1 MKSHLKFAVMGLLCA
16 WLLAGRS
23 AWAEEGIYPLR
34 ELDFMG
40 AGSTISLHHRDGMS
54 TVITTGSDKGKQKAL
69 TLFVAPGE
77 SPYAVFNCYYD
88 KKTAQKA
95 FPGAF
100 AMEIAVDGGTWAGKK
115 DNADTK
121 TRDWKVPV
129 EPGWNEVTV
138 RVRVFKNRISGQ
150 NTEFLGELTQKFKIF
165 AYIFEVQPAFKLEDP
180 LPGNARSYFLEY
192 PITDAV
198 GNVYLC
204 ARKHY
209 DASRSEYALVRF
221 DPSGRI
227 TARYEIHPDV
237 GALPW
242 AVDESGNL
250 YAEVMDNLVKFDNR
264 GKFVESIAAFG
275 KTSSKVTRDNL
286 INKQYP
292 DSDWERKDVL
302 GTVRPC
308 LSNGERAVI
317 EDKMYFI
324 AEAEDSKACGQ
335 HHVLVCLTMDGR
347 AEILGDIQAGSG
359 VIAYGGNLYVRERQK
374 DKESGLLIF
383 SPTGRLIKQFSGLAN
398 NYVSFDGIDGAG
410 YYYFGAVAS
419 EPTLEMR
426 ASAGL
431 SGARFRSPKLSSD
444 ANYGK
449 NRPIDLLT
457 GQSVTSN
464 HNSRTHNYWMHQGSL
479 YVVYEADLMVARVTS
494 RQPGAAGGGSSA
506 SGLKGGKKSLLSF
519 SLFGGGEQA
528 RASAGPSSESGSAEA
543 PAPVTP
549 GQAAGA
555 TAAASVLAVLGSLLF
570 SRSMGVDLA
579 SVKEAVETLFNLT
592 SQPVSAPPP
601 APPSA
606 STPPPPPE
614 LHQDGEVNA
623 AGEVWSENS
632 GWVSRA
638 DYERDVAT
646 RQLIDKVN
654 SGVNARPDAAAQELG
669 RIAEESRRRLE
680 DMRETQHYVD
690 LSTQLAEKFGST
702 EEKAWCLD
710 FINRHAKAGPNGYE
724 LDPETARRMY
734 EGLKKQMVTS
744 GQIAHQAEAE
754 YQTSV
759 ADELAKKGEIAAQ
772 IRDNATRANRVLAK
786 FDPTG
791 TGEKIVGFQ
800 QGVYGA
806 IDGYEKGGIAGA
818 AEAAALTVADNYTEG
833 YASGNYNA
841 LKEAYAEQGLSDQT
855 LAERLARAN
864 LETANNK
871 YNALDHAGK
880 AVNHLME
887 GDYGAAVDAT
897 LDAVDAKDALKQDYS
912 KAKEWAGTAL
922 ADTPD
927 QSPAPAPNSLPETP
941 SDEGKKSLGTLRRE
955 SFEETRRS
963 MDNEIKMMQELNRI
977 ADISDP
983 VQRQAELVQVRNS
996 DPSTFNVVQK
1006 QLHGDTVRAVTETNK
1021 ALSDQV
1027 VERQAQIL
1035 KDMGYEPGVRLTGKA
1050 GGADTDG
1057 YWTLKDADGRVLS
1070 DGETRKAAE
1079 QALEKA
1085 SAEVLQPL
1093 GTDADQM
1100 GHKIMNDSPEK
1111 FSTDPN
1117 DLGIKSRDG
1126 RLEDGKLVFEEHAQT
1141 GEHWK
1146 ETPREAA
1153 LTAPQDR
1160 IAEAAMT
1167 RENAASLGEVMKT
1180 KTGHLDEITAAKG
1193 AVSESD
1199 MRDLARE
1206 LTKTNHRTFLP
1217 MAEKAGVKPT
1227 AAYRDLMQ
1235 KLMLVKDGEISSSQ
1249 LPPRSEIDRIIAENV
1264 DRLKAAIKE

>member
-1 MKSHLKFAVMGLLCA
+1 MKSNLKLAVFGLLCV
-16 WLLAGRS
+16 WLLAGRP
-23 AWAEEGIYPLR
+23 ARAEEGIYPLR

-40 AGSTISLHHRDGMS
+40 AGSTISLSHRDGMS
-54 TVITTGSDKGKQKAL
+54 TVITTSSDKGKQKAL

-77 SPYAVFNCYYD
+77 TPYAVFNCYYD

-100 AMEIAVDGGTWAGKK
+100 AMEIAVDGATWAGKK
-115 DNADTK
+115 ENADSK

-129 EPGWNEVTV
+129 KPGWNDVTV
-138 RVRVFKNRISGQ
+138 RVKVFKNRIAGQ
-150 NTEFLGELTQKFKIF
+150 NTDYLGELTQKFKIF
-165 AYIFEVQPAFKLEDP
+165 AYVFEVQPAFQLEDP
-180 LPGNARSYFLEY
+180 LPGAARSYFLEY
-192 PITDAV
+192 PITDAA
-198 GNVYLC
+198 GNIYLC

-209 DASRSEYALVRF
+209 DASKSEYALVRF
-221 DPSGRI
+221 DPGGRI
-227 TARYEIHPDV
+227 AARYEIHPDV

-242 AVDESGNL
+242 AVDEAGNL
-250 YAEVMDNLVKFDNR
+250 YAEVMSNLVKFDAR
-264 GKFVESIAAFG
+264 GKFVDSIAAFG
-275 KTSSKVTRDNL
+275 KASSKITRENL
-286 INKQYP
+286 VNKQYP
-292 DSDWERKDVL
+292 ASDWERKDVL

-308 LSNGERAVI
+308 LSNNERAVI
-317 EDKMYFI
+317 EDKIYFI
-324 AEAEDSKACGQ
+324 AEAEDAKACGQ

-359 VIAYGGNLYVRERQK
+359 VIAYGGNLYVRERKK
-374 DKESGLLIF
+374 DNTSGMLIF
-383 SPTGRLIKQFSGLAN
+383 SPTGRLIKQHSGLAN
-398 NYVSFDGIDGAG
+398 NYISFDGIDGAG

-419 EPTLEMR
+419 EPTLELK

-444 ANYGK
+444 PNYGK
-449 NRPIDLLT
+449 GRPIDLLT

-464 HNSRTHNYWMHQGSL
+464 YNSRTHTYWMHQGSL
-479 YVVYEADLMVARVTS
+479 YVAYEADLMVARVTS
-494 RQPGAAGGGSSA
+494 RQPGAGGGGSSA
-506 SGLKGGKKSLLSF
+506 SGLKGGKKSPLSF
-519 SLFGGGEQA
+519 SLFGGGAEE
-528 RASAGPSSESGSAEA
+528 RSSAETSGENDA
-543 PAPVTP
+543 AGVPAPVTP

-570 SRSMGVDLA
+570 SRTMGVDLA
-579 SVKEAVETLFNLT
+579 SVKEAVETVFHL
-592 SQPVSAPPP
+592 SGRPVPAPLP
-601 APPSA
+601 PPSA
-606 STPPPPPE
+606 SMPPPSPE
-614 LHQDGEVNA
+614 LHNDGDVNA

-638 DYERDVAT
+638 DYARDVAT
-646 RQLIDKVN
+646 RRLIDRVN
-654 SGVNARPDAAAQELG
+654 AGSNARPDAAAQELG
-669 RIAEESRRRLE
+669 RIAEESRRRLDE
-680 DMRETQHYVD
+680 MRETQHYVD
-690 LSTQLAEKFGST
+690 LSTQLAERFGST

-724 LDPETARRMY
+724 IDPETARRMY
-734 EGLKKQMVTS
+734 EGLKKQMASS
-744 GQIAHQAEAE
+744 GQLAHQAEAE
-754 YQTSV
+754 YQAAV

-772 IRDNATRANRVLAK
+772 IRDNANRVNRVLAK

-791 TGEKIVGFQ
+791 TGEKIVGLQ

-806 IDGYEKGGIAGA
+806 IDGYEKGGITGA
-818 AEAAALTVADNYTEG
+818 AEAAALTVADNYTQG
-833 YASGNYNA
+833 YASGNYHA

-855 LAERLARAN
+855 LAERLAKAN
-864 LETANNK
+864 LETTNNK

-880 AVNHLME
+880 AANHLME
-887 GDYGAAVDAT
+887 GEYGAAVDST
-897 LDAVDAKDALKQDYS
+897 LDAWDAKDALKEDYG
-912 KAKEWAGTAL
+912 KAKDWATGAK
-922 ADTPD
+922 ADTPE
-927 QSPAPAPNSLPETP
+927 QAPAADRLPEP
-941 SDEGKKSLGTLRRE
+941 PPEGGNKSLGTLRRE
-955 SFEETRRS
+955 SFEATRRS
-963 MDNEIKMMQELNRI
+963 MDNEIKMMQELNRV

-983 VQRQAELVQVRNS
+983 VQRQAELVRVRNS

-1006 QLHGDTVRAVTETNK
+1006 QLHGDTVQAVTETNK

-1057 YWTLKDADGRVLS
+1057 YWTLRDADGRVLS
-1070 DGETRKAAE
+1070 DAETRGIASD
-1079 QALEKA
+1079 ALKKA
-1085 SAEVLQPL
+1085 SDEVLQPL

-1111 FSTDPN
+1111 FSADPN

-1126 RLEDGKLVFEEHAQT
+1126 RLEDGKLVFDEHAQT
-1141 GEHWK
+1141 GDHWK

-1167 RENAASLGEVMKT
+1167 RENAASLGEVLKT
-1180 KTGHLDEITAAKG
+1180 KTAHLDEIATAKG
-1193 AVSESD
+1193 AVSEAD

-1235 KLMLVKDGEISSSQ
+1235 KLMLVKDGEISGRQ
-1249 LPPRSEIDRIIAENV
+1249 LPPRIEIDRIIAENV